1 MGDMLSALD
10 KMFSYRCG
18 AKCLGGWLFL
28 DDFCGVTMVFEKD
41 LVLFSVGMCFFGCW
55 EIASSFGETMKLK
68 IFRWLKERSTRIT
81 TVVND

>member
-28 DDFCGVTMVFEKD
+28 GDFCGVTMVLEKD
-41 LVLFSVGMCFFGCW
+41 LVLFSVGWCFFGCW

-68 IFRWLKERSTRIT
+68 IFRCLKERSTRIT
-81 TVVND
+81 T